1 MNKAGL
7 LRNNGKLFHHNLLA
21 LLEIDTLYLGLTREF
36 PTIETEPFSILHSP
50 FSILN

>member
-21 LLEIDTLYLGLTREF
+21 LLEIDTLSLGLPLQLATVDGVPRIRKVRDEG
-36 PTIETEPFSILHSP
+36 
-50 FSILN
+50 